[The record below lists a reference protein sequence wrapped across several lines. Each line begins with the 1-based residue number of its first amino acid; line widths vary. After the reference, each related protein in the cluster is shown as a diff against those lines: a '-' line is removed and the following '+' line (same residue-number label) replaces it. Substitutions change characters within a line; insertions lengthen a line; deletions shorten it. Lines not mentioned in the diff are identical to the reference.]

1 MAALDDLDEL
11 RRTLDVARDTLPGQ
25 IDRAASVLR
34 EALARPG
41 AKVLAC
47 GNGGSAA
54 SAQHFV
60 AELVGRY
67 RVDRAPIAAVAL
79 VADAVTLTAVAN
91 DLSFAHVFARQ
102 VAALAR
108 PGDAL
113 VALSTSGRSAN
124 VLSAAALARDI
135 GCAVIV
141 LTGRADDCPLAALA
155 DALIS
160 VPSDSVARIQEVHAL
175 ALHAL
180 ARVIE
185 DEAVARP
192 GPTP

>member
-11 RRTLDVARDTLPGQ
+11 RRTLDAVRATLPEQ
-25 IDRAASVLR
+25 IDRAAAVLR
-34 EALARPG
+34 GALAPGG
-41 AKVLAC
+41 AKVLVC

-67 RVDRAPIAAVAL
+67 RADREPIGAVAL
-79 VADAVTLTAVAN
+79 AADAVTLTAVAN
-91 DLSFAHVFARQ
+91 DMLFSQVFARQ

-108 PGDAL
+108 PGDVL

-124 VLSAAALARDI
+124 VLGAASVARAL
-135 GCAVIV
+135 GCLVVV
-141 LTGRADDCPLAALA
+141 LTGRAADNPLAAHA
-155 DALIS
+155 DAVIS
-160 VPSDSVARIQEVHAL
+160 VPSDSVARVQEVHAL

-180 ARVIE
+180 ADALEE
-185 DEAVARP
+185 DAVRRGAAP
-192 GPTP
+192 